1 MHSLCFRESAVGES
15 RYQSVEKVSF
25 RSRTAELTLSRYG
38 LPRYHGIKL
47 VRACRVTV
55 SNGNQGGTTDY
66 FVPEIA

>member
-1 MHSLCFRESAVGES
+1 MHSLRFRESAGGES

-55 SNGNQGGTTDY
+55 LNGNQGGTTDY